1 MKHNILFVFVAAT
14 LLTTFAQ
21 ENGKIE
27 GELISNLSFRNVG
40 PAFTSGRISDIAIH
54 PNNTNEWYLAMGS
67 GNAFK
72 TSNHGITFEPIF
84 ENYGAYSVACI
95 TISPSNKNT
104 LWLGTGENNNQ
115 RAIGYGD
122 GVYKSLDGGKTWKNM
137 GLKASEHIGNIIVH
151 PTNENIVWV
160 AAYGPLWSEGGERG
174 VYITTDGGNTWNKT
188 LDISKHTGI
197 SEIQIDPTDPNI
209 LYAAAH
215 QRRRHVY
222 TYIGGGPE
230 SGVYKSTDGGKTWR
244 TIENGLPSGDMG
256 RIGLAVSPA
265 DPNYIYAIVEGRY
278 DKGGTYLSTNKG
290 ESWSKQSSH
299 STSGNYYQEIVCDPL
314 NKYKIFSMDTWLHHS
329 DDGGKTFQPTG
340 ESDKHVDNHCIWINP
355 TNTDHFIVGC
365 DGGLY
370 ETYNHAKEWLFYPNL
385 PVTQFY
391 KVTVDNDAPFYNI
404 YGGTQDNNSMGGPSA
419 TLNTAGIV
427 NADWFITNGGDG
439 FESEVDPS

>member
-1 MKHNILFVFVAAT
+1 
-14 LLTTFAQ
+14 
-21 ENGKIE
+21 
-27 GELISNLSFRNVG
+27 
-40 PAFTSGRISDIAIH
+40 
-54 PNNTNEWYLAMGS
+54 
-67 GNAFK
+67 
-72 TSNHGITFEPIF
+72 
-84 ENYGAYSVACI
+84 
-95 TISPSNKNT
+95 
-104 LWLGTGENNNQ
+104 
-115 RAIGYGD
+115 
-122 GVYKSLDGGKTWKNM
+122 M

-174 VYITTDGGNTWNKT
+174 VYMTTDGGNTWNKT

-439 FESEVDPS
+439 FESEVDPVDPNIVYAQAQYGWLVRYDKKSGEKIGIQPMPGKGEAAYRLELGRSFTYITT